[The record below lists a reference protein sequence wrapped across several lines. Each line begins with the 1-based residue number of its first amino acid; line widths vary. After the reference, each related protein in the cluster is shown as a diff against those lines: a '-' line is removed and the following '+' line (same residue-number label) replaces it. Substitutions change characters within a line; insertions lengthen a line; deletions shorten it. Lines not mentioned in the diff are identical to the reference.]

1 MPFDHHSSVLEEANE
16 DGDETG
22 SDSILDEAVNAKKGG
37 LPVKSLGKIYKV
49 TYYCNIFFL

>member
-1 MPFDHHSSVLEEANE
+1 MPFDHHSSVLEEADE